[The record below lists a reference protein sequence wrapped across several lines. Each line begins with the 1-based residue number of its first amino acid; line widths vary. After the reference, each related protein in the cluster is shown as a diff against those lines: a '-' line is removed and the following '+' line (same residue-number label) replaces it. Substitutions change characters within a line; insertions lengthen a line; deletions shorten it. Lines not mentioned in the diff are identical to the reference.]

1 MLDIKGKL
9 LSIEQER
16 KQKYINIIDFFD
28 FIKRQDEE
36 VNFSEIAQYLYI
48 ELEFYD
54 PQRVQ
59 EDFNSVNYWRW
70 YEENGIKL
78 YVVPKSISQPVSE
91 TNEVSFFYILE
102 MIMDE
107 IPFDNNGSSSDY
119 IEGKYHDL
127 FLDRER
133 MQELLKIE
141 FSDQNTL
148 NNDDKE
154 RVEKETF
161 LRSCQLSKTE
171 EFVKNTDINK
181 SPIGTAERLSYQNLL
196 NEKNSEIAR
205 LQAEIAELKAQPPQ
219 AVENVVDTVVDYNNF
234 TIYGHTSENLEML
247 FTVAKKIADRCVPDN
262 PHSYPT
268 KEQLTEYIKKYYS
281 DSTKLCEAI
290 YQIVI
295 PEKVK
300 TRGRPPEGV
309 ETFKGFL

>member
-171 EFVKNTDINK
+171 EFAKNTDINK

-205 LQAEIAELKAQPPQ
+205 LQAE
-219 AVENVVDTVVDYNNF
+219 N
-234 TIYGHTSENLEML
+234 
-247 FTVAKKIADRCVPDN
+247 
-262 PHSYPT
+262 
-268 KEQLTEYIKKYYS
+268 EQLRAMQEVDNGGKVATLSEYEGELPPKTDADKLADFIELVFNPDLLDNGKIPTYSRLHTKLTAKYRDRKITAKNTIKKY
-281 DSTKLCEAI
+281 LN
-290 YQIVI
+290 Q
-295 PEKVK
+295 
-300 TRGRPPEGV
+300 
-309 ETFKGFL
+309 F

>member
-16 KQKYINIIDFFD
+16 KQKYINIIDFFN
-28 FIKRQDEE
+28 FIKRRDDDVSFFE
-36 VNFSEIAQYLYI
+36 VAQYLYI
-48 ELEFYD
+48 ELEPYD
-54 PQRVQ
+54 PPRNQ
-59 EDFNSVNYWRW
+59 ECFNAVSYWQW
-70 YEENGIKL
+70 CEENEIKL
-78 YVVPKSISQPVSE
+78 YRVPKSISQPVSE

-102 MIMDE
+102 MMMNE
-107 IPFDNNGSSSDY
+107 IPFNNESSSDY
-119 IEGKYHDL
+119 IDGKYHDL

-141 FSDQNTL
+141 FSNQNTL

-154 RVEKETF
+154 RIEKETF

-171 EFVKNTDINK
+171 EFAKNTDINK

-205 LQAEIAELKAQPPQ
+205 LQVEIAELKAQLPQ
-219 AVENVVDTVVDYNNF
+219 AVENVVDTAVDYNNF

>member
-28 FIKRQDEE
+28 FIKRQDGD
-36 VNFSEIAQYLYI
+36 VSFFDIAQYLYI

-54 PQRVQ
+54 PQRDQ
-59 EDFNSVNYWRW
+59 EDFNSGSYWQW

-78 YVVPKSISQPVSE
+78 YLVPKSISQPVSE
-91 TNEVSFFYILE
+91 TNEVSFFSILE
-102 MIMDE
+102 MMMNE
-107 IPFDNNGSSSDY
+107 IPFNNESSSDY
-119 IEGKYHDL
+119 IDEKYHDL

-154 RVEKETF
+154 RIEKETF

-171 EFVKNTDINK
+171 EFIKNTDINK
-181 SPIGTAERLSYQNLL
+181 SPMGIAERLSYQNLL

-205 LQAEIAELKAQPPQ
+205 LQTEIAELKAQPLQ
-219 AVENVVDTVVDYNNF
+219 AVENIEQYNSRERNTHLQIIGGLVEQLSKTGSKFRKKDNPNYSTIADTIASVTADYENAVKAEAIRKRL
-234 TIYGHTSENLEML
+234 TEAYKALTSEN
-247 FTVAKKIADRCVPDN
+247 
-262 PHSYPT
+262 
-268 KEQLTEYIKKYYS
+268 
-281 DSTKLCEAI
+281 
-290 YQIVI
+290 
-295 PEKVK
+295 
-300 TRGRPPEGV
+300 
-309 ETFKGFL
+309 

>member
-171 EFVKNTDINK
+171 EFAKNTDINK
-181 SPIGTAERLSYQNLL
+181 RPIGTAERLSYQNLL

-205 LQAEIAELKAQPPQ
+205 LQAE
-219 AVENVVDTVVDYNNF
+219 N
-234 TIYGHTSENLEML
+234 
-247 FTVAKKIADRCVPDN
+247 
-262 PHSYPT
+262 
-268 KEQLTEYIKKYYS
+268 EQLRAMQEVDNGGKVATLSEYEGELPPKTDADKLADFIELVFNPDLLDNGKIPTYSRLHTKLTAKYRDRKITAKNTIKKY
-281 DSTKLCEAI
+281 LN
-290 YQIVI
+290 Q
-295 PEKVK
+295 
-300 TRGRPPEGV
+300 
-309 ETFKGFL
+309 F